1 MSEVKRHWLESYV
14 DNFYMAREFVL
25 ASDYDSLQGDREQQY
40 DMKVKAREQRDKMC
54 AENKR
59 LREALKKA
67 ATAMWSS
74 EANMDNEA
82 ADIEEILADCKEN
95 PNA

>member
-1 MSEVKRHWLESYV
+1 MSNVERYWLESYV
-14 DNFYMAREFVL
+14 DNFYKPRKFVL
-25 ASDYDSLQGDREQQY
+25 ASDYDNLQDDRDQQY

-59 LREALKKA
+59 LREAVKKA
-67 ATAMWSS
+67 ATAMWNS

-82 ADIEEILADCKEN
+82 ADIEEILADYKEN
-95 PNA
+95 